1 MLCSV
6 AQSTATENAFSMAR
20 VLSLFA
26 RLGLMVTTLLLAA
39 LLAAGMKVAPVFG
52 FLFFCDDVKSRK

>member
-20 VLSLFA
+20 VLSLFS
-26 RLGLMVTTLLLAA
+26 RLTVMVTTLLLI
-39 LLAAGMKVAPVFG
+39 
-52 FLFFCDDVKSRK
+52 FFWHGVKSKKECSG